1 MRKRGDG
8 DEPTGVLREQ
18 YNCKRIDKKK
28 QRKKIVDFRKI
39 KLTILK
45 ILY

>member
-18 YNCKRIDKKK
+18 YNCKQIDEKNKEK
-28 QRKKIVDFRKI
+28 NCRF
-39 KLTILK
+39 
-45 ILY
+45 